1 MKYNLSCLQKPE
13 ESPRL
18 SCCQKRDLEGGE
30 MEETWREGLMEKDPV
45 CHCWRETAN
54 FVVGW
59 LYDSFPQLRFG
70 KMIVEIWKSH
80 FYIWQEKNSKR
91 SACTIWNLDIFGN
104 RSAAINLDCK
114 KNTIG
119 GQLRK
124 TCFPSSHFWSL
135 KWCANLMSS
144 DVSSLCVSYSWF
156 FFTVSYYFRKEKAM
170 IWAHFH
176 KSIVPIMGGY

>member
-18 SCCQKRDLEGGE
+18 SCCQKRDGGNMGRRSDGERSCLSLLE
-30 MEETWREGLMEKDPV
+30 RNSQF
-45 CHCWRETAN
+45 CS
-54 FVVGW
+54 W

-80 FYIWQEKNSKR
+80 FYIWQEKNSER
-91 SACTIWNLDIFGN
+91 SACTIWNLDIFGDRN
-104 RSAAINLDCK
+104 AAINLDCK

-124 TCFPSSHFWSL
+124 TYFPSSHFWSL
-135 KWCANLMSS
+135 KWCANLMNSE
-144 DVSSLCVSYSWF
+144 VSSLCVSYSWF
-156 FFTVSYYFRKEKAM
+156 FFTVSYY
-170 IWAHFH
+170 
-176 KSIVPIMGGY
+176 